1 MTARARMRQDD
12 VARVLRAAR
21 KVGAK
26 RARVGPDGCIDI
38 LLEEDEAVDGLP
50 DPSRPLVTIEDRP
63 KKKLVF

>member
-1 MTARARMRQDD
+1 MTARALMKQDD

-26 RARVGPDGCIDI
+26 HVRVGPDGSIDI
-38 LLEEDEAVDGLP
+38 LLEEDKAVEGLP